1 MEFVIKL
8 SFEDLLKSKEFE
20 DVLVFNREAD
30 NFVDVSVFDFV
41 GIENILIFFVLNL
54 NMDS

>member
-41 GIENILIFFVLNL
+41 GIENILIFFELNL